1 MSGAIQKETLESIST
16 PDLVDSRIGVLEFAN
31 GAPTKDTVEKAYDH
45 IDFVHGVNVFLNA
58 FAGAST
64 YALRQGF
71 IDAGAKDNSILIF
84 SELMDSQSLFLT
96 ANADTVYFVG
106 MVDLSDG
113 PMVVETP
120 PMALGIFDDM
130 WWQWVID
137 FGLPGPDRGEGGRF
151 LLVGPGYDGPPP
163 DSGFHVARART
174 SRVCLL
180 GRSFMENDDPRP
192 TVEGIKR
199 TLRLY
204 PYVPG
209 GYGTSIATLLG
220 GNVQP
225 GKPISPQET
234 TFIEA
239 SGKAFNTIPPS
250 DFRFFELLNALVQDE
265 PADATDPEI
274 LGQLEAIGIVK
285 GKPFDPDDR
294 MRRILEQAA
303 AVGNATARALMFNPR
318 ESEGVSYYPGSS
330 WLNVLFVGG
339 YQFETPPPLVTPDG
353 IQPLPPTGA
362 RKLHARSSF
371 FYGFT
376 GITPAMCMRLTN
388 VGSQYVWAFADADKN
403 YLEGGN
409 TYRVVLPP
417 DIPEARFWSL
427 TLYDNDSRSMLQ
439 TPQRFPRAGSQA
451 YPTPAA
457 QAEADGSTVV
467 VFGPEKPDGV
477 PDGNWI
483 QTVPGK
489 GFFAILRLYS
499 PLQPFFDKSWRAGEI
514 ELMN

>member
-303 AVGNATARALMFNPR
+303 AVGNTRARR
-318 ESEGVSYYPGSS
+318 
-330 WLNVLFVGG
+330 
-339 YQFETPPPLVTPDG
+339 
-353 IQPLPPTGA
+353 
-362 RKLHARSSF
+362 
-371 FYGFT
+371 
-376 GITPAMCMRLTN
+376 
-388 VGSQYVWAFADADKN
+388 
-403 YLEGGN
+403 
-409 TYRVVLPP
+409 
-417 DIPEARFWSL
+417 
-427 TLYDNDSRSMLQ
+427 
-439 TPQRFPRAGSQA
+439 
-451 YPTPAA
+451 
-457 QAEADGSTVV
+457 
-467 VFGPEKPDGV
+467 
-477 PDGNWI
+477 
-483 QTVPGK
+483 
-489 GFFAILRLYS
+489 
-499 PLQPFFDKSWRAGEI
+499 
-514 ELMN
+514 